1 MQDFITVLVL
11 VVAVRLFGI
20 GIYRSF
26 ILQWRRT
33 AALKKAQEMRFL
45 QVKIPQKSSDL
56 DQKNDNIQNMKQNI
70 EIMNQV
76 LKNFYA
82 VYSNKWKANFL
93 VQNYVS
99 MELLVEK
106 EMIKFMIGV
115 PKDYVETIEKNISSF
130 YPGSVIDYID
140 QPKLLDAGKYLGGGT
155 FTLSKKDAFPIKTY
169 ETFEADPMESIL
181 SAFSRVDNEE
191 KLCLQILLA
200 PVSEKMQENMRKSID
215 DIKEGKK
222 KETFWSMLKDIIPK
236 SDKKDDKKEKKNT
249 KYSSQQM
256 GDLDKK
262 TEDELYNVTIKALA
276 TSPHPHRIDIVLND
290 LARSMSQYGYVG
302 LNSLNFSKVK
312 TDRIGDFTSDFV
324 RRIFDNGATMTKFF
338 KRQLLNIKELSSIF
352 HFPHNRFN
360 RSPRIK
366 WQSYKVVPA
375 PDGVPNDGIQ
385 LGYNLFA
392 GVKRVI
398 KLKDKDRFRHFYII
412 GQTGTGKSSI
422 MVTMLKQD
430 IEQGRGCMVIDPHGE
445 LCETIMKYYPKE
457 RIDDLIYFDASNFEY
472 PLGVNIFTAQNED
485 ERNLVVSDLVDMFIG
500 MYGHEVFG
508 PRIQDYFSNAAL
520 TLMEQP
526 DGGTMTE
533 IVRMFTDPAFQKIK
547 LQHVTNPVV
556 RNWWEK
562 TYASMGDR
570 EKGEMIPFFQAKF
583 GPFITNS
590 MIRNIIGQP
599 KSSFDVS
606 EAMQKNKVILVN
618 LSKGLLGE
626 FNSQLLGRMMV
637 TQVKVAALRRA
648 GMPEHERVPFFLYID
663 EMQNYVSK
671 SIESVLSEARKY
683 KLGMVM
689 AHQYIDQLK
698 TQNLGGSADLS
709 TAIFG
714 NVGNILSYRVGPTD
728 AEFLEKQFS
737 PVFSQQDLMNLD
749 QFKCCFKMEVDGQ
762 SIAPFSMNCIKFFQE
777 YVTLNTAEKV
787 QIMKQIS
794 ALKWGRKRD
803 LVEKE
808 IYYRV
813 GV

>member
-1 MQDFITVLVL
+1 MF
-11 VVAVRLFGI
+11 
-20 GIYRSF
+20 
-26 ILQWRRT
+26 
-33 AALKKAQEMRFL
+33 
-45 QVKIPQKSSDL
+45 
-56 DQKNDNIQNMKQNI
+56 
-70 EIMNQV
+70 
-76 LKNFYA
+76 
-82 VYSNKWKANFL
+82 
-93 VQNYVS
+93 
-99 MELLVEK
+99 
-106 EMIKFMIGV
+106 
-115 PKDYVETIEKNISSF
+115 
-130 YPGSVIDYID
+130 
-140 QPKLLDAGKYLGGGT
+140 
-155 FTLSKKDAFPIKTY
+155 
-169 ETFEADPMESIL
+169 
-181 SAFSRVDNEE
+181 
-191 KLCLQILLA
+191 
-200 PVSEKMQENMRKSID
+200 
-215 DIKEGKK
+215 
-222 KETFWSMLKDIIPK
+222 KDIIPK
-236 SDKKDDKKEKKNT
+236 SEKSKENKPEKKNT

-276 TSPHPHRIDIVLND
+276 LSPHPHRIDIILND
-290 LARSMSQYGYVG
+290 LGRSMSQYGYVG

-312 TDRIGDFTSDFV
+312 ADRIGEFTSSFV
-324 RRIFDNGATMTKFF
+324 NRLFDNGTSVTKFT

-352 HFPHNRFN
+352 HFPHYRFN

-366 WQSYKVVPA
+366 WQTYKIVPA
-375 PDGVPNDGIQ
+375 PDGIPQDGID

-445 LCETIMKYYPKE
+445 LCETVMKYFPKE

-472 PLGVNIFTAQNED
+472 PLGVNIFTAQTED
-485 ERNLVVSDLVDMFIG
+485 ERNLIVSDLVDMFIG
-500 MYGHEVFG
+500 MYGHEIFG

-526 DGGTMTE
+526 EGGTLTE

-547 LQHVTNPVV
+547 LKNVTNPVV
-556 RNWWEK
+556 RNRWEK

-606 EAMQKNKVILVN
+606 EAMQHNKVILVN

-648 GMPEHERVPFFLYID
+648 GMAEHERVPFYLYID

-683 KLGMVM
+683 KLGMIM

-698 TQNLGGSADLS
+698 QSNL
-709 TAIFG
+709 
-714 NVGNILSYRVGPTD
+714 
-728 AEFLEKQFS
+728 
-737 PVFSQQDLMNLD
+737 
-749 QFKCCFKMEVDGQ
+749 
-762 SIAPFSMNCIKFFQE
+762 
-777 YVTLNTAEKV
+777 
-787 QIMKQIS
+787 
-794 ALKWGRKRD
+794 
-803 LVEKE
+803 
-808 IYYRV
+808 
-813 GV
+813 